1 MRPRPAPFLPSVLV
15 LLACNEPSEVT
26 ETETTGSTSSS
37 SSSSSSAGTRGDST
51 TGSLDTTVGTGSAT
65 GSSSSSGTTNALDDT
80 STSASSS
87 GPGESSSSSSSE
99 STGSAPANGCADGE
113 REAFTDEATYPDI
126 AACSGGWMVPG
137 MYANVPSCD
146 RAGGDDGL
154 QPAGAG
160 CSVEDMC
167 SEGWHVC
174 SDRLDVMASGV
185 ADCNTEAFGG
195 AFFATGQS
203 SMGGHTCSAGVDDV
217 FGCGDI
223 GWDMLN
229 GCAPLNRDSQN
240 LCDSLPAPWDCGP
253 SNLQEAD
260 FVVKEGPEFGGVLCC
275 RD

>member
-1 MRPRPAPFLPSVLV
+1 MHPRPALFLPSVLV

-26 ETETTGSTSSS
+26 ETNATGSTSSS
-37 SSSSSSAGTRGDST
+37 SSSSSSSGTRGDST

-65 GSSSSSGTTNALDDT
+65 GSSSSSGTTSALDDT
-80 STSASSS
+80 STSSSSS
-87 GPGESSSSSSSE
+87 GPGESSSSE
-99 STGSAPANGCADGE
+99 STGPAPVNGCADGE
-113 REAFTDEATYPDI
+113 REAFVDEVAYPDI
-126 AACSGGWMVPG
+126 AACAGGWMVPG
-137 MYANVPSCD
+137 MYTNVPSCD

-154 QPAGAG
+154 EPAGAG

-217 FGCGDI
+217 FGCGDV

-240 LCDSLPAPWDCGP
+240 LCSALPAPWDCGP

-260 FVVKEGPEFGGVLCC
+260 FVVKEGPEFGGVMCC